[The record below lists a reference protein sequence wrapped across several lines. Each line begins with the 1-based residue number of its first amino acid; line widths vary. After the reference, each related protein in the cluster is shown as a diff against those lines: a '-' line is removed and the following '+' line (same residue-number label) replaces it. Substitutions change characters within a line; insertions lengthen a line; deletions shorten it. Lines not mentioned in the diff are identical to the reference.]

1 MLKPAQLSI
10 SVSSTSFLWAALTAL
25 SAFTL
30 PVLTA
35 PPAEAQTYTVLHN
48 FTDGSDGSNPTDG
61 VTLQGTSNLFGGAGR
76 AALYRARQM
85 GTGWTLFPIFDF
97 NDTNGLFPAGRVTFG
112 PGGALY
118 GAAGSG
124 GLPECTDGAGCG
136 LIYSMRPPSSVCRSV
151 SCPWT
156 ETILYEFD
164 PQHGVDGYYPT
175 GGLVFDAAGNVY
187 GTTGFGGFFG
197 GGTAFELSPS
207 QGGWTENILHHF
219 GQQQSDGD
227 TPNGHLIFDTA
238 GALIGTTETG
248 GTNGGCFS
256 GNCGVVFKLT
266 HSGSGWT
273 ETIVHT
279 FNRASD
285 GGSPANGLISDAAGN
300 LFGVT
305 GEGGANGGGTVYE
318 LTPSNGGY
326 TFQVLYA
333 FAGIAGSVGLE
344 GLLAIDSAGNLYG
357 AGGQG
362 PSGHGLVFKLTPA
375 NGGWTFTDLHDFTGN
390 DGNLPFDGPTLD
402 GSGNLYGTTYYGG
415 TGPCSGGCGVL
426 YQITP

>member
-25 SAFTL
+25 LAFTL
-30 PVLTA
+30 PVLTT

-76 AALYRARQM
+76 GALYRARQM

-187 GTTGFGGFFG
+187 GTTGFGGLFG
-197 GGTAFELSPS
+197 GGTVFELSRS
-207 QGGWTENILHHF
+207 QGGWTETILHHF

-285 GGSPANGLISDAAGN
+285 GGTPANGLISDSAGN

-333 FAGIAGSVGLE
+333 FAGIAGSVGLD

-426 YQITP
+426 YKITP